1 MAMEDL
7 VTQIANTLEKDG
19 RVQAVF
25 GEALKLEH
33 HTIVPVA
40 VVSGGGGAGGAQ
52 GTVGTG
58 FSGGAGLGLQVRP
71 VGFIHE
77 QGTDVVFTPIH
88 LDVRNQPL
96 WTEAAV
102 GVRKAIDLV
111 GGLVA
116 QFMQRRAAAKP
127 VEVVVPPPQNVIDEE
142 VTAPS

>member
-1 MAMEDL
+1 MAIEDL
-7 VTQIANTLEKDG
+7 VAQVATTLERDG

-52 GTVGTG
+52 ASPRTG

-77 QGTDVVFTPIH
+77 SGEDVVFTPIH
-88 LDVRNQPL
+88 LDVPNKPL

-111 GGLVA
+111 NGIVT
-116 QFMQRRAAAKP
+116 QFVHRRAAAKP
-127 VEVVVPPPQNVIDEE
+127 VEVPISSVDSTAEE
-142 VTAPS
+142 VGAPS